1 MSTQQRPLFE
11 QLAQADLLVVGG
23 AGGVGKT
30 TVSAAL
36 GLALARAGRRVL
48 VLTVD
53 PARRLAEALGHD
65 LGPDPV
71 TVHLHGEPTMDA
83 AMLDPAA
90 SFARVVDALE
100 VSTKDRE
107 RLLASRITRE
117 LTGGDAG
124 MQELMAIV
132 ELERFSTDDRYD
144 AIVLD
149 TPPSLHAL
157 ELLDGPA
164 RIVGLLAGR
173 TVRTVGRA
181 SALAGRMGRLPGPGR
196 ALGKLWGADLLTEI
210 ATFLDAA
217 APFGRALSDHLD
229 HAEALLRSDRAAF
242 ALVCAPSDEPLHAVG
257 MLAAEL
263 RSRGYPVAGTIVN
276 RRRAPLRVNVD
287 ADLLAR
293 LANDLWADGLERS
306 AELAGYARSVV
317 EHEQELLDAA
327 ALPGP
332 LIALPER
339 AAQEAPADVLVG
351 LADWLAAGPTDHPA

>member
-1 MSTQQRPLFE
+1 MNASANQQLLDE
-11 QLAQADLLVVGG
+11 LVAADLIVVGG

-65 LGPDPV
+65 LGPDPM

-90 SFARVVDALE
+90 SFGRVVAALE
-100 VSTKDRE
+100 VSQRDRE

-132 ELERFSTDDRYD
+132 ELERFSVDDRYD
-144 AIVLD
+144 VIVLD
-149 TPPSLHAL
+149 TPPAMHAL

-164 RIVGLLAGR
+164 RIVGLLSGR

-217 APFGRALSDHLD
+217 APFGRALSKHLD
-229 HAEALLRSDRAAF
+229 HAEELLRSDRSAF
-242 ALVCAPSDEPLHAVG
+242 TLVCAPADEPLHAARL
-257 MLAAEL
+257 LAAEL
-263 RSRGYPVAGTIVN
+263 RARGYPVAGTIVN
-276 RRRAPLRVNVD
+276 RRRASLRDDIDD
-287 ADLLAR
+287 ALLLQVAE
-293 LANDLWADGLERS
+293 AFADAGHTRS
-306 AELAGYARSVV
+306 AELADYARAVLD
-317 EHEQELLDAA
+317 HEQELLDAA
-327 ALPGP
+327 ALPAP
-332 LIALPER
+332 QIALPER
-339 AAQEAPADVLVG
+339 PASDAPADVLIG
-351 LADWLAAGPTDHPA
+351 LADWLAGRPPAGK